1 MDKDYANELHEEVLR
16 ELRGVQ
22 EMLGQ
27 VLHEVG
33 KPVVISKEKLKAGV
47 PEGTYV
53 DIQDTGDAFVFS
65 VKVDS

>member
-1 MDKDYANELHEEVLR
+1 MTEVNVEEVIR

-27 VLHEVG
+27 VLNEVG
-33 KPVVISKEKLKAGV
+33 KPVVISKSQLKNPL

-53 DIQDTGDAFVFS
+53 DIQDTGDAFVFTL
-65 VKVDS
+65 KVAE